1 MLDDYLTNNEGRT
14 VEGVIKQVDVMLEID
29 DRKPAWYFLVGENA
43 MHHRTPTY
51 AEQIA
56 QCWGCLCT
64 GGSGVTWF
72 VNMPTSKPTWDAMI
86 DFNREAQS
94 IKDELLSEELCGK
107 AICSEPWEK
116 VRFVTRKVGDVW
128 YVFSCNID
136 ADPVD
141 DVAFTMP
148 EDAPKNAKVE
158 VLFENR
164 SLALKDGV
172 FSDSYPAHFRHVYKI
187 TR

>member
-1 MLDDYLTNNEGRT
+1 MGISTRKESALLAKKGQILVDGVPLRDASKHIDPEKSEVIFCGRKINYSKY
-14 VEGVIKQVDVMLEID
+14 VYVMLN
-29 DRKPAWYFLVGENA
+29 KPEGYVSATEDSKLPV
-43 MHHRTPTY
+43 
-51 AEQIA
+51 
-56 QCWGCLCT
+56 
-64 GGSGVTWF
+64 VT
-72 VNMPTSKPTWDAMI
+72 
-86 DFNREAQS
+86 
-94 IKDELLSEELCGK
+94 ELLSEELCGK

-136 ADPVD
+136 ADPVK
-141 DVAFTMP
+141 DVTFTMP

-164 SLALKDGV
+164 SIALKDGV